1 MERKQNKNSINKNLI
16 IGTLIFI
23 IILILL
29 SGYSSAKYIYEYLIK
44 SNNEIAKPILVV
56 ENDTCTEIN
65 SPNKSGIYNF
75 KIKNYDESQK
85 ITDVNLQYKIEI
97 KAKTEDLNFKLYEN
111 NKEIKLIDNITEYI
125 SISNKERQDKNYRL
139 EISYDETDEEK
150 MKDIIDQ
157 IQVKVHSEQIKG

>member
-16 IGTLIFI
+16 IGALVFI

-29 SGYSSAKYIYEYLIK
+29 SGYSSAKYIYDYLIK
-44 SNNEIAKPILVV
+44 ANNEIAKPILVV
-56 ENDTCTEIN
+56 ENDSCIEIN

-75 KIKNYDESQK
+75 KIKNYDKDKK

-125 SISNKERQDKNYRL
+125 SVSNKEKQDKNYRL
-139 EISYDETDEEK
+139 EISYDESDEEK